1 VHPAAWWVWAA
12 GVVVLAGRTGDPVV
26 LGVLAVSALG
36 LAVLGRRRAAAPF
49 TGYLLLGVG
58 IVVVRVVF
66 HVLVGIKPGGR
77 VLLDLPVWHLAWAPG
92 VDVLG
97 PVTTTG
103 LAGAALGG
111 LRLAVMVLAIGA
123 VATASAPARLL
134 RALPAALH
142 HVATA
147 LVIALGVAPSLAR
160 AVGSA
165 RRARR
170 LRGLPS
176 RGPRAL
182 AQSALPVLADALD
195 RALDLAASMDARG
208 YARLHGAHDRR
219 VAPMLIAALLAT
231 VLGTYGLL
239 TGALAYAVPSLAGG
253 VLLAVLGGAMAG
265 GRSRRTRYRSDP
277 WTVREW
283 LVTGSGAVV
292 VVGAAVGLPAPLL
305 AGVAVLGLAALVRLP
320 EPAEVVA

>member
-26 LGVLAVSALG
+26 LGVLAVAALG
-36 LAVLGRRRAAAPF
+36 LAVLGRRREAPPF
-49 TGYLLLGVG
+49 TGYLALGVG

-92 VDVLG
+92 VVLLG

-160 AVGSA
+160 AVGAA

-208 YARLHGAHDRR
+208 YARLHTGHDRR
-219 VAPMLIAALLAT
+219 VAPVLLAALLAT
-231 VLGTYGLL
+231 VVGTYGLL
-239 TGALAYAVPSLAGG
+239 TGALGYALPSLGGG
-253 VLLAVLGGAMAG
+253 VLLAVLGGALAG
-265 GRSRRTRYRSDP
+265 GRSRRTHYRHDP
-277 WTVREW
+277 WAGRDW
-283 LVTGSGAVV
+283 LVAGSGAVV
-292 VVGAAVGLPAPLL
+292 VVGAVAGLPAPLL
-305 AGVAVLGLAALVRLP
+305 AGAVTLGLGALVRVP
-320 EPAEVVA
+320 DPAEVVA